1 MRGVIKAALYS
12 SCQCNNV
19 KKTRLAIIGLGN
31 LGRKCAEAIFDD
43 PTSELVGAVRRTGSA
58 PAPWLKAPVV
68 THISELNQVDAALVC
83 VPVDDVMGVAQGLLQ
98 SRIPVVECARLH
110 GEAFLEHKSEIHRA
124 ALHHKVPAIVGAGCD
139 PGALSLFRS
148 QFALLAPRGHT
159 ETSLHSVPSLHH
171 TLAAAGIKGVREALS
186 TEHRSVSGTIQR
198 YVYVELE
205 PSASAAAVERAI
217 VNDPLFLDEE
227 TLVFP
232 VPSIAALE
240 ETNHGVTLERRAAS
254 GEVSHTSFLLEARYD
269 EAGLAARMMLAAA
282 RSLTVLQA
290 GAYSLLDLP
299 PGALWGEQRAAAE
312 KEWI

>member
-1 MRGVIKAALYS
+1 
-12 SCQCNNV
+12 V
-19 KKTRLAIIGLGN
+19 KKTRRAIIGLGN

-43 PTSELVGAVRRTGSA
+43 QTSELAGVVRRTGSA
-58 PAPWLKAPVV
+58 PASSLKAPAV

-83 VPVDDVMGVAQGLLQ
+83 VPLDHVMGIAQDLLQ

-110 GEAFLEHKSEIHRA
+110 GEAFLEHKSEIHRV
-124 ALHHKVPAIVGAGCD
+124 ALHHKVSAIVGAGCD

-159 ETSLHSVPSLHH
+159 ETSLHTIPSMHH
-171 TLAAAGIKGVREALS
+171 TLAAAGVKGVRKALA
-186 TEHRSVSGTIQR
+186 TEGRSAGGTLQR
-198 YVYVELE
+198 YVYIEVE
-205 PSASAAAVERAI
+205 PSANTEVVERAI
-217 VNDPLFLDEE
+217 VNDPLFLDQQ
-227 TLVFP
+227 TLVFT
-232 VPSIAALE
+232 VPNIDALE
-240 ETNHGVTLERRAAS
+240 ETNRGVMLKRRAAP
-254 GEVSHTSFLLEARYD
+254 GEASHTSFLLEARYD

-282 RSLTVLQA
+282 HSLRLLPA